1 MTNREYSDLRKLLD
15 SLNIED
21 LCLVKAM
28 AEVKIFEID
37 SETPEFAIWAR
48 SFEESAD
55 IAEAA

>member
-37 SETPEFAIWAR
+37 AETPEFAVWAR
-48 SFEESAD
+48 SFEESAEID
-55 IAEAA
+55 LAA